1 MDIDNNIQKLIQDK
15 DLTNLKISLDSPHYI
30 STYPQLLLYA
40 IKKDASLEVVNL
52 LLNYIDYKSFFNVID
67 VNDINVIKNIYK
79 RFIFHN
85 NFIDDFIHFIK
96 TFPSWDDKTTLEEL
110 SNYFYITAIQINF
123 YAIKYLLF
131 YETEDTL
138 RQVNASYN
146 LFSLAVEKNQLHI
159 VRYLIGKGITGKDEP
174 RKRDSIIYTTF
185 KKGYIN
191 MANLLLSRGAITIT
205 DEDILDIIKLAIR
218 NNNTKILECLQQNN
232 ININEKKDKYDNMP
246 LHFAIRD
253 KKLECINYLLEN
265 GAPVNI
271 KNKEGQLPLFMAYD
285 THDPLI
291 ISTLIMHNANLNE
304 VNNNGET
311 ILFLAVKDNNIEL
324 VKFLIQN
331 DVNVNVKDKMVI
343 PL

>member
-1 MDIDNNIQKLIQDK
+1 
-15 DLTNLKISLDSPHYI
+15 
-30 STYPQLLLYA
+30 
-40 IKKDASLEVVNL
+40 
-52 LLNYIDYKSFFNVID
+52 
-67 VNDINVIKNIYK
+67 
-79 RFIFHN
+79 
-85 NFIDDFIHFIK
+85 
-96 TFPSWDDKTTLEEL
+96 
-110 SNYFYITAIQINF
+110 
-123 YAIKYLLF
+123 
-131 YETEDTL
+131 
-138 RQVNASYN
+138 

-174 RKRDSIIYTTF
+174 RKRDSILYTTF

-331 DVNVNVKDKMVI
+331 DVNVNVKDKDGYTPLMVASHERYFQVVRWLVI
-343 PL
+343 GGANINEKNKYHDTALYYSSPIYGYKKEIYNFLKVRGAY